1 MLGWNFIHHLIREGV
16 PLLPERMAKTIG
28 DTAILFKP
36 LLAAGIIILG
46 FGVTC
51 VIIGSRFLS
60 LEEGGDGFVIIGI
73 RFIIG
78 GIVSIFLGFLAKYFP
93 LIKFLIRQFTYKR
106 KSKED
111 KYSDWYRP

>member
-1 MLGWNFIHHLIREGV
+1 
-16 PLLPERMAKTIG
+16 MAKTIG
-28 DTAILFKP
+28 DNAILFKP
-36 LLAAGIIILG
+36 LLAAGIIIFG

-60 LEEGGDGFVIIGI
+60 VEEGGDGFVIIGI
-73 RFIIG
+73 RFIVG

-93 LIKFLIRQFTYKR
+93 LIKFLIRKFAYKR
-106 KSKED
+106 KSKGE